1 MHSVL
6 RRQLR
11 KLDIAEDGSV
21 APSLSQWRAL
31 LARVERTYFDADQD
45 RYTMER
51 AIDLSS
57 EEMRGLHR
65 SLASE
70 RDKLRSIFESAALG
84 IVRLD
89 PDGRVLDANAATL
102 AMFDLQPEEIEGRSL
117 AGLFDESD
125 GPGAQGSPLSKGA
138 DAVASDRC
146 MVGSERRHRH
156 KDGTFVWIHVTRNW
170 VKTATGDVEF
180 GTAILENVTT
190 RKILEGS
197 LRHAQKL
204 ESVGR
209 LAAGVAHEIN
219 TPIQFINDNVHF
231 LRTSFETLTK
241 LQAEHDEV
249 VRAAPEEVAARYAEA
264 STAADLEYLAAE
276 IPRAIGEALDGLNRV
291 ATIVHSMKSFAHAD
305 RGEPAPADINAA
317 LMSTLTIARSE
328 LKSVAETVTDFGEL
342 PPVLC
347 HLGDLNQVFLNLL
360 VNAAQAIGDVV
371 ATTGELG
378 VITVRTRSDGPN
390 VIISISDT
398 GGGITEEVRGHLFEP
413 FFTTKAVGQGS
424 GQGLALARA
433 IIVERHAGEITLE
446 TAVGRGTTFHVR
458 LPVSSVGEKAA
469 RAA

>member
-1 MHSVL
+1 
-6 RRQLR
+6 
-11 KLDIAEDGSV
+11 
-21 APSLSQWRAL
+21 
-31 LARVERTYFDADQD
+31 
-45 RYTMER
+45 
-51 AIDLSS
+51 
-57 EEMRGLHR
+57 
-65 SLASE
+65 
-70 RDKLRSIFESAALG
+70 
-84 IVRLD
+84 
-89 PDGRVLDANAATL
+89 
-102 AMFDLQPEEIEGRSL
+102 
-117 AGLFDESD
+117 
-125 GPGAQGSPLSKGA
+125 
-138 DAVASDRC
+138 
-146 MVGSERRHRH
+146 
-156 KDGTFVWIHVTRNW
+156 
-170 VKTATGDVEF
+170 
-180 GTAILENVTT
+180 
-190 RKILEGS
+190 
-197 LRHAQKL
+197 
-204 ESVGR
+204 VGR